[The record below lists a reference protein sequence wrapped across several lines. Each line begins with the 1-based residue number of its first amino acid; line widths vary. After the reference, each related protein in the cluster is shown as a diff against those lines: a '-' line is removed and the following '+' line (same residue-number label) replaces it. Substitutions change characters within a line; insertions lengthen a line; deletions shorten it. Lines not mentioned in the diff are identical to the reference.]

1 MGVPSFLQELLI
13 CVCKKRI
20 EPHRKA
26 GRLKAQ
32 ASEILSLAP
41 VLQYF
46 CRTIGVEAP
55 CQEACKAFLSQ
66 CHFLELLQ
74 SIPYGQVSGPSLDR
88 AAEECHRLFDE
99 AGWTAFKIKK
109 FHWVYHY
116 GDSLETHKVLIA
128 CFCQERKHKEIL
140 TVAKD
145 AQNLPKY
152 EKICVQRD
160 PGRTAPPPPSSFT
173 TKIGFDKPLQTISSH
188 AELVAINWHFATWVH
203 LPHLQLFQIPC
214 WHSTHKGL
222 GTCEL

>member
-1 MGVPSFLQELLI
+1 MGVPSLLQELLI

-20 EPHRKA
+20 ESHRKA

-32 ASEILSLAP
+32 ASETLSLAP

-66 CHFLELLQ
+66 CHILELLQ

-109 FHWVYHY
+109 FLWML
-116 GDSLETHKVLIA
+116 SP
-128 CFCQERKHKEIL
+128 KEE
-140 TVAKD
+140 A
-145 AQNLPKY
+145 
-152 EKICVQRD
+152 QRD
-160 PGRTAPPPPSSFT
+160 PHYCKRCAEFV
-173 TKIGFDKPLQTISSH
+173 KI
-188 AELVAINWHFATWVH
+188 
-203 LPHLQLFQIPC
+203 
-214 WHSTHKGL
+214 
-222 GTCEL
+222 